1 MSDINDTAQL
11 AIFIRGV
18 DSQMN
23 ITEEQLE
30 LVSLKGATT
39 RRYIKDA
46 IIDCVQSPQ
55 IDLKNLVGIATD
67 GVTSM
72 NLCAQVLNMSH
83 VMKVVV
89 KVINSIKNNPLNHHQ
104 FLEYLREQESEY
116 GDFIITQKFGG

>member
-1 MSDINDTAQL
+1 MSDINDAAQL
-11 AIFIRGV
+11 AILIRGV

-39 RRYIKDA
+39 GRYIKDTV
-46 IIDCVQSPQ
+46 IDCMQSPQ

-72 NLCAQVLNMSH
+72 VGEILVLLH
-83 VMKVVV
+83 
-89 KVINSIKNNPLNHHQ
+89 
-104 FLEYLREQESEY
+104 
-116 GDFIITQKFGG
+116 